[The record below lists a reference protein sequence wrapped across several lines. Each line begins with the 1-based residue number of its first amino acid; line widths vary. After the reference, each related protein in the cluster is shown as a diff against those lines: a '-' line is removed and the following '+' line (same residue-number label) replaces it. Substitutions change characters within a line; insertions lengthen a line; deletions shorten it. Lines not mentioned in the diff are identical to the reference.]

1 MARFRS
7 YENFADTNNNSG
19 LNSWESDYSGKR
31 VNRIPNKTIIR
42 TFVNYLKY
50 GSVSKRI
57 YI

>member
-7 YENFADTNNNSG
+7 YETFADTNNNSG
-19 LNSWESDYSGKR
+19 LNSWEDSYSGKR
-31 VNRIPNKTIIR
+31 INRIPNKTIIR

-50 GSVSKRI
+50 GKVSKRI